1 MADAGREEVAAFLK
15 EVKRIAS
22 RPKGIFVVRREK
34 NLQTITNLGLTNSD
48 ITNTIKYLSVEDY
61 CKGPAPDEDAEGDL
75 WFLCKEIRGD
85 DIYIKLKISER
96 NGRDTVYCVSFHEPE
111 YEIDYPYRDE

>member
-1 MADAGREEVAAFLK
+1 MANAGREDVAAFLK
-15 EVKRIAS
+15 EVKSIAS
-22 RPKGIFVVRREK
+22 RPNGIFVVRREK
-34 NLQTITNLGLTNSD
+34 NRQTITNLGLTNSD

-61 CKGPAPDEDAEGDL
+61 CKGPESDKDAEGNL
-75 WFLCKEIRGD
+75 WFFGKEIRGN

-96 NGRDTVYCVSFHEPE
+96 NGRDTVYCISLHEPE